1 MAKSLSATLTKSIEY
16 LALPYQFPG
25 HFWELNR
32 AIFTRR
38 ELTHELARL
47 APYRSWFAGQG
58 IKTVLDIGAY
68 IGSFAFAMRR
78 ILPDA
83 RIISFDPLDKNIRAL
98 NENLKCDPNFHVVQT
113 AIGDKNG
120 TIDFWVSD
128 FTASSSA
135 LEMAQ
140 THKVHFPET
149 SGNKRITVPL
159 KTLDDCLRD
168 VQVENPMLLKV
179 DVQGFENAVFTSGKK
194 TLKKTDIII
203 SEVSFQQLYKGQP
216 LFEEIHDLLRQE
228 GFAFAGL
235 LDTLCSPL
243 DGSILQADALF
254 TRKAGK

>member
-1 MAKSLSATLTKSIEY
+1 MAKNLSAMLTKSIEY
-16 LALPYQFPG
+16 LSLPYQFPG

-32 AIFTRR
+32 AIFTNR

-47 APYRSWFAGQG
+47 APYRAWLRGLG

-98 NENLKCDPNFHVVQT
+98 NKNLKGDPNFQVIQA

-120 TIDFWVSD
+120 TIDFWESD

-135 LEMAQ
+135 LEMAD
-140 THKVHFPET
+140 THKEHFPAS
-149 SGNKRITVPL
+149 SGNRKITVPM
-159 KTLDDCLRD
+159 KTLDYCLED
-168 VQVENPMLLKV
+168 FQVETPLLLKV
-179 DVQGFENAVFTSGKK
+179 DVQGFEKLVFAGGKR
-194 TLKKTDIII
+194 TLKQTDIII
-203 SEVSFQQLYKGQP
+203 SEVSFRQLYKDQP
-216 LFEEIHDLLRQE
+216 LFEEIHNLLRQE
-228 GFAFAGL
+228 GFVFAGL
-235 LDTLCSPL
+235 LDSLCSPL

>member
-1 MAKSLSATLTKSIEY
+1 MTKSLSASLTKSIEY
-16 LALPYQFPG
+16 LSLPYQFPG

-38 ELTHELARL
+38 ELTHELTRL
-47 APYRSWFAGQG
+47 APYRAWLRGLG
-58 IKTVLDIGAY
+58 IRTVLDIGAY
-68 IGSFAFAMRR
+68 IGSFAFAMRK

-83 RIISFDPLDKNIRAL
+83 RIISFDPLDKNTRAL
-98 NENLKCDPNFHVVQT
+98 NENLKGDPNFQAIQT

-120 TIDFWVSD
+120 TIDFWESD

-135 LEMAQ
+135 LEMAE
-140 THKVHFPET
+140 THKEQFPSS
-149 SGNKRITVPL
+149 SGNRRITVPL

-168 VQVENPMLLKV
+168 VQVETPMLLKV
-179 DVQGFENAVFTSGKK
+179 DVQGFEKAVFAGGKK

-203 SEVSFQQLYKGQP
+203 SEVSFRQLYKDQP

-228 GFAFAGL
+228 DFVFAGL

-254 TRKAGK
+254 TRKTGK

>member
-32 AIFTRR
+32 AIFTQR
-38 ELTHELARL
+38 ELTHELTRL
-47 APYRSWFAGQG
+47 APYRTWFKAQG

-98 NENLKCDPNFHVVQT
+98 NENLKGDPNFQVIQT
-113 AIGDKNG
+113 ALGDRNG
-120 TIDFWVSD
+120 TIDFWESD

-135 LEMAQ
+135 LEMAD
-140 THKVHFPET
+140 THKEHFPAS
-149 SGNKRITVPL
+149 SGNRRISVPL
-159 KTLDDCLRD
+159 KTLDDCLADTRIEAP
-168 VQVENPMLLKV
+168 VLLKV
-179 DVQGFENAVFTSGKK
+179 DVQGFEKSVFEGGRK

-203 SEVSFQQLYKGQP
+203 SEVSFRQLYKDQP

-228 GFAFAGL
+228 GFVFAGL

>member
-47 APYRSWFAGQG
+47 APYRAWFAAQG

-98 NENLKCDPNFHVVQT
+98 NENLKGDPNFQVIQT
-113 AIGDKNG
+113 IFRLPLGIG
-120 TIDFWVSD
+120 
-128 FTASSSA
+128 ASRY
-135 LEMAQ
+135 
-140 THKVHFPET
+140 P
-149 SGNKRITVPL
+149 
-159 KTLDDCLRD
+159 
-168 VQVENPMLLKV
+168 
-179 DVQGFENAVFTSGKK
+179 
-194 TLKKTDIII
+194 
-203 SEVSFQQLYKGQP
+203 
-216 LFEEIHDLLRQE
+216 
-228 GFAFAGL
+228 
-235 LDTLCSPL
+235 
-243 DGSILQADALF
+243 
-254 TRKAGK
+254 

>member
-47 APYRSWFAGQG
+47 APYRAWFAAQG
-58 IKTVLDIGAY
+58 IKTVVDIGAY
-68 IGSFAFAMRR
+68 IGSFAFAIRR
-78 ILPDA
+78 ILPDVK
-83 RIISFDPLDKNIRAL
+83 IISFDPLDKNIRAL
-98 NENLKCDPNFHVVQT
+98 NANLKGDPNFRVIQT
-113 AIGDKNG
+113 ALGDQNG
-120 TIDFWVSD
+120 TIDFWESD

-135 LEMAQ
+135 LEMAD
-140 THKVHFPET
+140 THKEHFPAS
-149 SGNKRITVPL
+149 SGNRRITVPL
-159 KTLDDCLRD
+159 KTLDDCLGDTD
-168 VQVENPMLLKV
+168 VETPILLKV
-179 DVQGFENAVFTSGKK
+179 DVQGFEESVFAGGRK
-194 TLKKTDIII
+194 TLRKTDIII
-203 SEVSFQQLYKGQP
+203 SEVSFRQLYKDQP

-228 GFAFAGL
+228 GFVFAGL

-254 TRKAGK
+254 TRKTGK

>member
-1 MAKSLSATLTKSIEY
+1 MAKSFSETLTKSIEY

-32 AIFTRR
+32 AIFTQR

-47 APYRSWFAGQG
+47 APYRAWFAAQG

-68 IGSFAFAMRR
+68 IGSFAFAIRR

-98 NENLKCDPNFHVVQT
+98 NENLMGDPNFQAIQT
-113 AIGDKNG
+113 ALGDKNG
-120 TIDFWVSD
+120 VIDFWESD

-135 LEMAQ
+135 MEMADS
-140 THKVHFPET
+140 HKEHFPAS
-149 SGNKRITVPL
+149 SGNRRISVPL
-159 KTLDDCLRD
+159 QTLDDCLGD
-168 VQVENPMLLKV
+168 TQVETPILLKV
-179 DVQGFENAVFTSGKK
+179 DVQGFEKSVFTGGRK
-194 TLKKTDIII
+194 TLKQTDILI
-203 SEVSFQQLYKGQP
+203 SEVSFRQLYKDQP

-228 GFAFAGL
+228 GFVFAGL